1 MYTINTEKMK
11 QIMAKRHWCVADVAV
26 LSGLSYPTVRDI
38 VKGEKQK
45 YIRLDTV
52 ARLANVFETTIQ
64 DFTIEV

>member
-11 QIMAKRHWCVADVAV
+11 YLMAKRHWSTADIAF

-38 VKGEKQK
+38 VKGEKKK

>member
-11 QIMAKRHWCVADVAV
+11 QIMAKRYWCVADVAV